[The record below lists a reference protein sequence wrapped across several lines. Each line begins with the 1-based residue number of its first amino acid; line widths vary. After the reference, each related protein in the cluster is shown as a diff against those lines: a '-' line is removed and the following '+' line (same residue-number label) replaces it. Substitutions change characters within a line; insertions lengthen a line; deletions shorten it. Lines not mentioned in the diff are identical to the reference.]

1 MSASW
6 EEYLAAAQR
15 LDAVRCGAATAAGE
29 QAKAVQTAR
38 EELTG
43 VRARLA
49 PQHSRL
55 RDAGVPEADLR
66 PSPADLAAAT
76 RAVAGGPT
84 AVLAALRHARVTAD
98 TADAVLVGGGAD
110 VAGLPRALGG
120 IDGSPARLRNLVVYG
135 PFALVVLVVQLALYL
150 TASGDSLPV
159 TALLCGLAMPAAA
172 FGLGWLTIGIVFPP
186 GADGRVDRAA
196 GFGAVVSAAP
206 VLLTCL
212 GAGVLRILG

>member
-6 EEYLAAAQR
+6 EEYQAAAQR
-15 LDAVRCGAATAAGE
+15 LDAVRRGAATAAGE

-38 EELTG
+38 DELTG

-55 RDAGVPEADLR
+55 RDAGVPEAALR

-76 RAVAGGPT
+76 RAVADGPE
-84 AVLAALRHARVTAD
+84 AVLAALRQARATAD
-98 TADAVLVGGGAD
+98 SADAALVGSGAD
-110 VAGLPRALGG
+110 VAVLSRTLAG
-120 IDGSPARLRNLVVYG
+120 IGGSPARLRNLVVYG

-150 TASGDSLPV
+150 MVSGESLPV
-159 TALLCGLAMPAAA
+159 AAVLCGLAMPAAA
-172 FGLGWLTIGIVFPP
+172 FGLGWLTVGIVFPP
-186 GADGRVDRAA
+186 GPDGRVDRTA

-206 VLLTCL
+206 ILLTCL
-212 GAGVLRILG
+212 GAGALRILG